1 MTLLLLVE
9 VVTIHVRAVHVVPL
23 LTIVIVKAPFV
34 AVLRLLHG
42 HHRLHHMEL
51 QEDLLLLIIEGLQL
65 VVRLLEAV
73 VEALAVLMI
82 VAAVLLLVAAIHQVA
97 VVALVPVA
105 AIQVVDLHARV
116 VAVADLAEAEEDN
129 KHYILT
135 L

>member
-1 MTLLLLVE
+1 MLLLLVE
-9 VVTIHVRAVHVVPL
+9 VVTTHVRAVHVVPQ

-34 AVLRLLHG
+34 VALRLLHD

-51 QEDLLLLIIEGLQL
+51 QEDLLLLTIEVLRL

-73 VEALAVLMI
+73 VEVLAILMI
-82 VAAVLLLVAAIHQVA
+82 VLAVLLLVAAIHQVA

-105 AIQVVDLHARV
+105 AIQVVDLHAQ
-116 VAVADLAEAEEDN
+116 VAVVADLAEVEEGN

>member
-1 MTLLLLVE
+1 
-9 VVTIHVRAVHVVPL
+9 
-23 LTIVIVKAPFV
+23 
-34 AVLRLLHG
+34 
-42 HHRLHHMEL
+42 MEL

>member
-9 VVTIHVRAVHVVPL
+9 VVITHVQAVRVAPQ

-34 AVLRLLHG
+34 VVLRLLHG

-51 QEDLLLLIIEGLQL
+51 QEGLLLLTIEGLQPA
-65 VVRLLEAV
+65 VRLLEAV
-73 VEALAVLMI
+73 VEALVVHTI

-97 VVALVPVA
+97 VVARVPVA
-105 AIQVVDLHARV
+105 AIQVVDLHAQV
-116 VAVADLAEAEEDN
+116 VAVVVLAEAEEDN
-129 KHYILT
+129 QYYILT

>member
-9 VVTIHVRAVHVVPL
+9 VVTIHVRAVHVVPQ

-34 AVLRLLHG
+34 VVLRLLHG

-51 QEDLLLLIIEGLQL
+51 QEDLLLLTIEVLQPAA
-65 VVRLLEAV
+65 RLLEAV
-73 VEALAVLMI
+73 VEALAVHMI

-116 VAVADLAEAEEDN
+116 VEVADLTEAEEDN

>member
-1 MTLLLLVE
+1 MLLLLVE
-9 VVTIHVRAVHVVPL
+9 VVTTHVRAVHVVPQ

-34 AVLRLLHG
+34 VALRLLHD

-51 QEDLLLLIIEGLQL
+51 QEDLLLLTIEVLRL
-65 VVRLLEAV
+65 VVRLLEV
-73 VEALAVLMI
+73 VEVLAILMI
-82 VAAVLLLVAAIHQVA
+82 VLAVLLLVAAIHQVA

-105 AIQVVDLHARV
+105 AIQVVDLHAQ
-116 VAVADLAEAEEDN
+116 VAVVADLAEVEEGN

>member
-34 AVLRLLHG
+34 VVLRLLHG

-73 VEALAVLMI
+73 VEAL
-82 VAAVLLLVAAIHQVA
+82 AVLLLVAAIHQVA

>member
-9 VVTIHVRAVHVVPL
+9 VVTTHVRAVHVVPL

-34 AVLRLLHG
+34 VVLRLLHG

-82 VAAVLLLVAAIHQVA
+82 VAAVLLLEAAIHQVA

>member
-1 MTLLLLVE
+1 MLLLLVE
-9 VVTIHVRAVHVVPL
+9 VVTTHVRAVHVVPQ

-34 AVLRLLHG
+34 VALRLLHD

-51 QEDLLLLIIEGLQL
+51 QEDLLLLTIEVLRL
-65 VVRLLEAV
+65 VARLLEAV
-73 VEALAVLMI
+73 VEVL
-82 VAAVLLLVAAIHQVA
+82 AVLLLVAAIHQVA

-105 AIQVVDLHARV
+105 AIQVVDLHAQ
-116 VAVADLAEAEEDN
+116 VAVVADLAEVEEGN